1 MGETLSSERSEGIV
15 LAGAIEA
22 GAVEARVLE
31 GEGVLLWDCG
41 AATDSSW
48 PGRSSKTD
56 WIPAVA
62 SKATVAIAAGMAI
75 FMLMGFTGLRKC
87 NVV

>member
-1 MGETLSSERSEGIV
+1 MV
-15 LAGAIEA
+15 LAGAMES

-31 GEGVLLWDCG
+31 CEGVLLWECG
-41 AATDSSW
+41 AATDSSSS
-48 PGRSSKTD
+48 GRSSSTD

-75 FMLMGFTGLRKC
+75 FMLMGFTGLRKR